1 MPTTRPGEPG
11 SQRRVLIAGC
21 GKLGTLLG
29 ERLVASGATVFALR
43 RNTAELPAAFTAV
56 AADLSHPLPAPLP
69 DVDELV
75 VTLTP
80 GFSVSADRPDD
91 YLVKIGNLAAA
102 LPTRPRRVIFVSSTR
117 VFEGRTDGRPITEED
132 APAPVTERGRLL
144 LDGEKLATELLDA
157 YIVRP
162 AGIYGPGREML
173 LRTVIDGTPV
183 DYTRRTNRIHQTD
196 LARALDVMLREPE
209 PPRLLHAV
217 DQSPALLGDVV
228 NYIAHRLGRQPP
240 PRTEP
245 GAPSGTVLDGARLLA
260 LLGTLEYPT
269 FEAGYEEMTEAQ
281 HRALG

>member
-1 MPTTRPGEPG
+1 LPTTRPGEPE

-21 GKLGTLLG
+21 GKLGTALG
-29 ERLVASGATVFALR
+29 ERLVTSGATVFALR
-43 RNTAELPAAFTAV
+43 RTTAGLPAAFTAV
-56 AADLSHPLPAPLP
+56 AADLSSPLPAPLP
-69 DVDELV
+69 EVDELV

-80 GFSVSADRPDD
+80 ASFASTDRPDD
-91 YLVKIGNLAAA
+91 YLAAA
-102 LPTRPRRVIFVSSTR
+102 LPARPRRVIFVSSTR
-117 VFEGRTDGRPITEED
+117 VFEGRTDGRALTEED
-132 APAPVTERGRLL
+132 APAPVTDRGRLI
-144 LDGEKLATELLDA
+144 LDGEKLAAELLDA

-173 LRTVIDGTPV
+173 LRFVADGTPV
-183 DYTRRTNRIHQTD
+183 DYTRRTNRIHETD
-196 LARALDVMLREPE
+196 LARALEVMLREPE

-217 DQSPALLGDVV
+217 DQAPALLGDVV
-228 NYIAHRLGRQPP
+228 TYIAHRLGRQPP

-245 GAPSGTVLDGARLLA
+245 GAPSGTVLDGARLLD